1 MYNLTVLRVFCSH
14 EMLRVYTRL
23 NQTVNLLNVTRHE
36 RGAVGGREMWG
47 VQATSH
53 VFRLTN

>member
-1 MYNLTVLRVFCSH
+1 
-14 EMLRVYTRL
+14 MLRVYTRL